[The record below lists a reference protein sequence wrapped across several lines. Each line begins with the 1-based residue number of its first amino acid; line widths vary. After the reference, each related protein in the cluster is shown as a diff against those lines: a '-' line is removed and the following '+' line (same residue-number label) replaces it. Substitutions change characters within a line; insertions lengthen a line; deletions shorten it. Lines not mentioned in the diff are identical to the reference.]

1 MSDSP
6 VSSAEESTKSPRVEV
21 LYFAG
26 CPSYEQTRE
35 LVEVED
41 ADRTVELRFLGSPT
55 VRVDGHDV
63 EPRADERKDF
73 AFACRVYRTQDG
85 VAETPDP
92 RWIRVAL
99 DAAAS

>member
-1 MSDSP
+1 M
-6 VSSAEESTKSPRVEV
+6 EV

-26 CPSYEQTRE
+26 CPSYERTRELVETAAAELGLTPQIE